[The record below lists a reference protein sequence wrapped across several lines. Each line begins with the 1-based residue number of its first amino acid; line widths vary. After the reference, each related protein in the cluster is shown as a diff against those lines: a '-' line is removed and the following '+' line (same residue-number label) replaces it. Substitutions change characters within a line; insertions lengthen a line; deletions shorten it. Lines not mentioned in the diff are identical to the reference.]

1 MAGKETFS
9 SPALT
14 LERFLE
20 GQCLL
25 VPSEQ
30 LNEHHNSIPSV
41 KQLVVQASV
50 FQNQVCRNDHSG
62 TRQHC
67 IILLLLK
74 GILSP
79 MPLFALV
86 IKGCNLDAAV

>member
-14 LERFLE
+14 LERFWG

-30 LNEHHNSIPSV
+30 LNEHPKSIPSV
-41 KQLVVQASV
+41 KQLVVQASM

-62 TRQHC
+62 TQQHC
-67 IILLLLK
+67 IYK
-74 GILSP
+74 YY
-79 MPLFALV
+79 FT
-86 IKGCNLDAAV
+86 AAEGNFISNASVCSSNQGL